1 MIPVMIDPSTVRLV
15 VIGGGPAAVR
25 RVSQLVGAGARN
37 LTVFSPSPDQAMVE
51 AAGSYLREA
60 LPSQDD
66 FGGVGLAY
74 VAGMDQETAGSVAQ
88 MARAAGVLVNVED
101 VGELCDFH
109 VPGTVRRGDLLL
121 TVSTG
126 GKSPGLARRLVKVLA
141 EYFGPEWGGRLD
153 ELSSARS
160 EWIVAGC
167 DRGTVVSRTDRMI
180 EDQGW
185 LQ

>member
-1 MIPVMIDPSTVRLV
+1 MIPVMIDPNHVHFV
-15 VIGGGPAAVR
+15 VVGSGQAATR
-25 RVSQLVGAGARN
+25 RVSQLVTAGARN
-37 LTVFSPSPDQAMVE
+37 LAVFSPSPDHAMVA
-51 AAGSYLREA
+51 AAGSHLCKA

-66 FGGVGLAY
+66 FRGVGLAY
-74 VAGMDQETAGSVAQ
+74 VAGLDQEASRSLAKMAG
-88 MARAAGVLVNVED
+88 AAGALVNVED
-101 VGELCDFH
+101 VSELCDFH
-109 VPGTVRRGDLLL
+109 APGTVRRGDLLL

-141 EYFGPEWGGRLD
+141 EYFGPEWSGRLD

-160 EWIVAGC
+160 EWLLAGDDRSAVAGK
-167 DRGTVVSRTDRMI
+167 TDRMI